1 MELQFKFNDGGRS
14 KYFKGEAGDCVVRAI
29 SIATNTD
36 YKVIYD
42 ELFQANK
49 DYLAKKNTKIAKQM
63 KSRTREKGG
72 SPRSGNYKKIFEQY
86 LFSKGWKY
94 VSLRKFGSSKRTTVD
109 QLTNL
114 GTILI
119 NINRHTMCMID
130 GVINDTWDSRFSY
143 WEERK
148 LIRTANGY
156 YIKEANNET

>member
-63 KSRTREKGG
+63 KSRTRG
-72 SPRSGNYKKIFEQY
+72 
-86 LFSKGWKY
+86 
-94 VSLRKFGSSKRTTVD
+94 KRWIT
-109 QLTNL
+109 
-114 GTILI
+114 
-119 NINRHTMCMID
+119 
-130 GVINDTWDSRFSY
+130 
-143 WEERK
+143 
-148 LIRTANGY
+148 
-156 YIKEANNET
+156 